1 VALKRCRVRFRD
13 LEGVRH
19 EVQVDSQSLFDAVAK
34 GLKALRKNDWSG
46 SDAWEA
52 TWVEVT
58 VTEPEVVHS
67 IEVKA
72 FEKWLE
78 HTPSSPKDITL
89 RQRIRKILEG

>member
-1 VALKRCRVRFRD
+1 VAPKRCRVRFRD
-13 LEGVRH
+13 LEGVSH
-19 EVQVDSQSLFDAVAK
+19 EVQVDSQSLFEAVAK
-34 GLKALRKNDWSG
+34 GLKAMRKNDWSG
-46 SDAWEA
+46 AGAWET

-72 FEKWLE
+72 FQNWLE
-78 HTPSSPKDITL
+78 HTPMSPKDITL